1 MNQFKS
7 IINHG
12 KILMKGFWRMTCGAL
27 TAGFVGLAVYGFAT
41 IPSEGGYVAVLNFI
55 CAALILVMAL
65 TIMYAMGGG
74 KKKKGGFER

>member
-1 MNQFKS
+1 MKEFKK
-7 IINHG
+7 IIYHG
-12 KILMKGFWRMTCGAL
+12 KILMKGFLRMTCGAL

-55 CAALILVMAL
+55 CAALILCMAF

-74 KKKKGGFER
+74 KRKKGGFER

>member
-1 MNQFKS
+1 MKEFKS
-7 IINHG
+7 IINHC

-27 TAGFVGLAVYGFAT
+27 TAGFIGLAVYGFAT
-41 IPSEGGYVAVLNFI
+41 IHSEGGYVAVLNFI